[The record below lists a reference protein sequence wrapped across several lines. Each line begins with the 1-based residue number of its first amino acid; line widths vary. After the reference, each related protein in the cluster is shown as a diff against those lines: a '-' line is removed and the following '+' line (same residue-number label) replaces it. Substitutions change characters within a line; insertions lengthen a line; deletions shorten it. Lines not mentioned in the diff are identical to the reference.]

1 MPSTCLHDFTSPS
14 GTPGMWVEVKEGGMG
29 QVRLVLR
36 KQTKSSQRSA
46 IWPKKQQHKTPRYKE
61 KLPGPDGKQLAVALL
76 GPIPGRLAVKNS
88 REIEQKEY
96 QLCP

>member
-36 KQTKSSQRSA
+36 
-46 IWPKKQQHKTPRYKE
+46 
-61 KLPGPDGKQLAVALL
+61 V
-76 GPIPGRLAVKNS
+76 
-88 REIEQKEY
+88 
-96 QLCP
+96 